1 MKKSENKNIL
11 RFFLITGVLFLAFLF
26 LKKDNVIRWV
36 QAGFTLKQQEKTI
49 ERYRSEIERMD
60 RQIDLIS
67 NDKDTLE
74 TFARENFGF
83 AEPGDDVYLDKR

>member
-26 LKKDNVIRWV
+26 LKKDNVVRWI

-49 ERYRSEIERMD
+49 ERYRSEIDRMD
-60 RQIDLIS
+60 RQIELMS
-67 NDKDTLE
+67 NDRDSLE
-74 TFARENFGF
+74 TFARENFVF
-83 AEPGDDVYLDKR
+83 AEPGDDVYLDNK